1 MGESAQSSIEQISE
15 LNSVFNPAVFS
26 QRNEQL
32 ALKERPVPIL
42 WSTVDVYLRDDFN
55 LSHLFKLPYDYITQL
70 MYALS
75 KDVHISWSDFNEMP
89 FYEILMIT
97 DAHMEFIERQNS
109 DSDKQNDMISQ
120 QQAQMESMYRKQQN
134 SMPKYDAPKM
144 PQMPQFQMPHI

>member
-1 MGESAQSSIEQISE
+1 MEM
-15 LNSVFNPAVFS
+15 V
-26 QRNEQL
+26 
-32 ALKERPVPIL
+32 
-42 WSTVDVYLRDDFN
+42 
-55 LSHLFKLPYDYITQL
+55 
-70 MYALS
+70 YALS
-75 KDVHISWSDFNEMP
+75 KDVHISYSDFNEMP

-120 QQAQMESMYRKQQN
+120 QQAQMESMYRNQQN